1 MKTSADSTAP
11 RHGRRRDDVDEYVR
25 ESPLSSL
32 AIAAAAGFL
41 VGGGL
46 KNRVGLAMLAIV
58 GRIAIQSAAS
68 TFIEAIATGNHHN
81 GKSNNASSGSKG
93 YDKPRRDF
101 QEPG

>member
-1 MKTSADSTAP
+1 MKTSADSAA
-11 RHGRRRDDVDEYVR
+11 RQHGGRRDDVGEYVR

-41 VGGGL
+41 VGGGF

-68 TFIEAIATGNHHN
+68 TFIEAIATGNHQN
-81 GKSNNASSGSKG
+81 GRSNSGSSGSKG

>member
-1 MKTSADSTAP
+1 MDISADSAT
-11 RHGRRRDDVDEYVR
+11 RQHGRREGLGEYVR
-25 ESPLSSL
+25 EAPLSSL

-41 VGGGL
+41 VGGGF

-58 GRIAIQSAAS
+58 GRIAMQGVAS

-81 GKSNNASSGSKG
+81 GRSNSASSGSKG

>member
-1 MKTSADSTAP
+1 MKTSADSAA
-11 RHGRRRDDVDEYVR
+11 RQHGGRRDGVGEYVR

-41 VGGGL
+41 VGGGF

-68 TFIEAIATGNHHN
+68 TFIEAIATGNHQN
-81 GKSNNASSGSKG
+81 GRSNSGSSGSKL

>member
-1 MKTSADSTAP
+1 MDISADSAA
-11 RHGRRRDDVDEYVR
+11 RHNGRRESVEEYVR
-25 ESPLSSL
+25 EAPLGAL

-46 KNRVGLAMLAIV
+46 KNRVGLAILAIV

-68 TFIEAIATGNHHN
+68 TFIEALVAGNHQN
-81 GKSNNASSGSKG
+81 GRSNSASSGSEG